1 MISDSC
7 KSICL
12 WRRIQSISVLLSRYP
27 EVLGRIVLDGNILD
41 VVETVEVRD
50 AQATSPSL
58 KLLTHCALSIWT
70 ETTPVPLSLTYR
82 LLDAVDFEAFMIA
95 LQMLWSERDQYRCNH
110 QKCQNA
116 CKFVEIVYG
125 P

>member
-1 MISDSC
+1 MILESC

-12 WRRIQSISVLLSRYP
+12 WQRIQSINVLLSRYP
-27 EVLGRIVLDGNILD
+27 EVLGRIVLDGSIID
-41 VVETVEVRD
+41 IIEAVGMRD

-70 ETTPVPLSLTYR
+70 EATPVPLSLTYR
-82 LLDAVDFEAFMIA
+82 LLDSVDFEAFMIT
-95 LQMLWSERDQYRCNH
+95 LQMLWSDPDQIQCNYL
-110 QKCQNA
+110 KCQNG
-116 CKFVEIVYG
+116 CKFTGIANG